1 MDLLSSQFNNIG
13 NAIGWTLIHFLWQGC
28 LLFLCYCLITRLLLK
43 NKVNFQYWIGI
54 AFISLSLIIP
64 LREFIFQLGINSNGN
79 AEHQFAV
86 SLVEIKSNGI
96 LNPIDILLL
105 LIHKLLPYIVITWV
119 VVVLLISTHLFKS
132 WHSLVK
138 LSKIA
143 SLKLPDELLIRF
155 NAATKKLKLR
165 FKPIVTIS
173 KKIDIPATFGY
184 FKPIIL
190 LPASLINKLPQDQM
204 EAIILH
210 ELCHIKRA
218 DFLHNIL
225 QLLVETL
232 FFYHPLVKWISRD
245 VRKVRE
251 QCCDELVLKL
261 KTDPLVYA
269 KALTNIAT
277 IYNSKLHNKKE
288 QLNLQIAANDG
299 ELFDR
304 IKFLMVDKRSKAPF
318 TNVILA
324 LLFSILALFVLKNII
339 EGSDNDTTAFA
350 SSDTRIRANETQENS
365 RPNYLV
371 PNVYDYINRNKQDGK
386 EKKIEQPA
394 ITTFNSNKTNTKTT
408 PVITK
413 DIFSSK
419 KAEIIEPQ
427 NIPEAYESQF
437 EKPILTSNETPIAT
451 ETSNDL
457 SATNIKPITTNKK
470 ESNPGK
476 TYPKLIK
483 KVYPNYKQV
492 TQLNGAQGEVIL
504 SFNIDSKGRVKK
516 IKINKRSPMRI
527 LDTVSKQALRRW
539 RFDPLSIDENN
550 IKHRYQQIFR
560 FKLDETN
567 NNKDCLKRITGTH
580 IVANKVCKKKP

>member
-1 MDLLSSQFNNIG
+1 MDLLTSQFNNIG
-13 NAIGWTLIHFLWQGC
+13 NAIGWTLIHFLWQGS
-28 LLFLCYCLITRLLLK
+28 LLFLCYCFITRLLLK
-43 NKVNFQYWIGI
+43 NKINFQYWIGI

-64 LREFIFQLGINSNGN
+64 LRELIFQLGINSSNSV
-79 AEHQFAV
+79 EHQFAA
-86 SLVEIKSNGI
+86 SFTEIKSNGI

-119 VVVLLISTHLFKS
+119 VVVLLISTHLIKS

-143 SLKLPDELLIRF
+143 TLKLPDELLVRF
-155 NAATKKLKLR
+155 NKATKTLKLK
-165 FKPIVTIS
+165 FKPVVTIS

-190 LPASLINKLPQDQM
+190 LPVSLINKLPQDQM

-277 IYNSKLHNKKE
+277 IYNSNIHNKKE
-288 QLNLQIAANDG
+288 RLNLQIAANDG
-299 ELFDR
+299 ELFNR
-304 IKFLMVDKRSKAPF
+304 IKFLMIDKRSKAPF

-324 LLFSILALFVLKNII
+324 LLFSILALLVLKGII
-339 EGSDNDTTAFA
+339 EGSANDTTGFT
-350 SSDTRIRANETQENS
+350 SNDTVINNNEIQKNG

-371 PNVYDYINRNKQDGK
+371 PNVYDYINRSKQNDA
-386 EKKIEQPA
+386 KKTNQEPA
-394 ITTFNSNKTNTKTT
+394 IPTFRRNKVTAVQKAPIKTKEAPLAKVTVNNANIESINTFNADIDQAKNSIIAPTKTAPT
-408 PVITK
+408 
-413 DIFSSK
+413 
-419 KAEIIEPQ
+419 EIAKHELSTFKEP
-427 NIPEAYESQF
+427 N
-437 EKPILTSNETPIAT
+437 
-451 ETSNDL
+451 ND
-457 SATNIKPITTNKK
+457 
-470 ESNPGK
+470 K

-483 KVYPNYKQV
+483 RVYPNYQQV
-492 TQLNGAQGEVIL
+492 TQLNGAEGEVIL
-504 SFNIDSKGRVKK
+504 SFNIDSRGRVKK

-527 LDTVSKQALRRW
+527 LDTISKQALRRW

-560 FKLDETN
+560 FKLDSSNTN
-567 NNKDCLKRITGTH
+567 KKCFKKLTGTH
-580 IVANKVCKKKP
+580 IIANEFCKKTP